1 MRSLTLTSDEFNAK
15 AHKLADQLDAE
26 ALESLL
32 ASRNRKLRMAR
43 EFGAPRE
50 AWLYFGQCRR
60 LVHAAQVLQHYDD

>member
-15 AHKLADQLDAE
+15 AHQLADRLDAE

-50 AWLYFGQCRR
+50 SWLYFGQCRR
-60 LVHAAQVLQHYDD
+60 LAYAAQVIQYYRD